1 MSLSDSSNH
10 SSKQGLQKW
19 KDKLC
24 ISLSNWMLMWWSPMW
39 WWNPA
44 GKFQEISQNFL
55 KMQSLTY
62 FFFAWTFFLDAWTT
76 CFEVRYPL
84 VRVTSANIPH
94 LVDYVIPKDE
104 RNFGASCS
112 GNGNYIIIVAF
123 VFPTITHNPIPVSI
137 GMILHAICYVCMPLA
152 HHKKKELLGWKSSS
166 LEADRLRL
174 ENLIF
179 SWSLL
184 DKGMSK
190 HVSYKKFL
198 W

>member
-1 MSLSDSSNH
+1 
-10 SSKQGLQKW
+10 
-19 KDKLC
+19 
-24 ISLSNWMLMWWSPMW
+24 MW

-44 GKFQEISQNFL
+44 GKFQEISQIFL

-62 FFFAWTFFLDAWTT
+62 FFFAWTFFFGRMNNLLRS
-76 CFEVRYPL
+76 EV
-84 VRVTSANIPH
+84 SSCQGD

-104 RNFGASCS
+104 RNIGASCS

-152 HHKKKELLGWKSSS
+152 HHKEKGTSGMEIN

-174 ENLIF
+174 ENLVF

-184 DKGMSK
+184 DKGSPSMWVTRSFCDK
-190 HVSYKKFL
+190 
-198 W
+198 

>member
-1 MSLSDSSNH
+1 MYV
-10 SSKQGLQKW
+10 
-19 KDKLC
+19 C
-24 ISLSNWMLMWWSPMW
+24 MCVCMYVSNWMLMWWSPMW

-62 FFFAWTFFLDAWTT
+62 FFFAWTFFLDTWTT

-84 VRVTSANIPH
+84 VRVTSAKIPH

-104 RNFGASCS
+104 RNFGDSCS

-137 GMILHAICYVCMPLA
+137 GMMLHAMCMPLA
-152 HHKKKELLGWKSSS
+152 HHKKRNFWDGNQATWK
-166 LEADRLRL
+166 LIDWDWKILFLADRY
-174 ENLIF
+174 
-179 SWSLL
+179 WT
-184 DKGMSK
+184 KG
-190 HVSYKKFL
+190 VQACELQEVFVINR
-198 W
+198 

>member
-1 MSLSDSSNH
+1 M
-10 SSKQGLQKW
+10 
-19 KDKLC
+19 
-24 ISLSNWMLMWWSPMW
+24 
-39 WWNPA
+39 
-44 GKFQEISQNFL
+44 
-55 KMQSLTY
+55 
-62 FFFAWTFFLDAWTT
+62 
-76 CFEVRYPL
+76 RYPL
-84 VRVTSANIPH
+84 VRVTSAKIPH

-152 HHKKKELLGWKSSS
+152 HHKKKELLGWNSSN

-179 SWSLL
+179 S
-184 DKGMSK
+184 
-190 HVSYKKFL
+190 
-198 W
+198 